1 MTLSVIIA
9 TMDRATYVDRNLSS
23 LSRSRVLPDEVLVV
37 DSSHTG
43 DTRDAVE
50 AWTARWPVVQYVAA
64 PNTGVSRARNL
75 GVQASTGELVMI
87 TDDDCVTH
95 EDCIGHIIRAF
106 AEDPAIDCIT
116 GAVHPYGEPHGQVA
130 VAIKNSPERREW
142 VGKSRPWDLGIS
154 VNASFRRE
162 QYQRVG
168 GFDEEM
174 GPGATLIAAEDLDL
188 LYRVLKAGG
197 KIVYEPAA
205 IVYHDQW
212 RSRAQARRRRA
223 DYGQGIAAFLVK
235 HGLAHRD
242 GYVLRLVP
250 LRLWEDVPH
259 LALVGLMKRNLELEL
274 VSMYQL
280 WGWIV
285 GAWIAGR
292 HYGRHRRSG
301 GAPMP
306 APASA

>member
-9 TMDRATYVDRNLSS
+9 TMDRAAYVDRNLES

-37 DSSHTG
+37 DSSHTR

-50 AWTARWPVVQYVAA
+50 AWAARWPAVRYLAA
-64 PNTGVSRARNL
+64 PNAGVSRARNL
-75 GVQASTGELVMI
+75 GVQASSGELVMI

-95 EDCIGHIIRAF
+95 EDCIGHIIRSF
-106 AEDPAIDCIT
+106 GEDPSVNCIT

-142 VGKSRPWDLGIS
+142 VGNSRPWEMGIS

-162 QYQRVG
+162 LYQRVG

-174 GPGATLIAAEDLDL
+174 GPGTTLIAGEDLDL

-205 IVYHDQW
+205 IVFHDQW
-212 RSRAQARRRRA
+212 RSRPRR
-223 DYGQGIAAFLVK
+223 
-235 HGLAHRD
+235 
-242 GYVLRLVP
+242 
-250 LRLWEDVPH
+250 DV
-259 LALVGLMKRNLELEL
+259 
-274 VSMYQL
+274 
-280 WGWIV
+280 
-285 GAWIAGR
+285 AGR
-292 HYGRHRRSG
+292 ITARVSRPSW
-301 GAPMP
+301 
-306 APASA
+306 